1 MTMQHRIFSYGHSW
15 IIDTMVPGSANN
27 LIFFEGGI
35 WEQNGIGGG
44 AWIAYVLGS
53 RWEDQDED
61 VHLIDW
67 KEFPMDIMHSFKKS

>member
-1 MTMQHRIFSYGHSW
+1 M
-15 IIDTMVPGSANN
+15 PGNANN
-27 LIFFEGGI
+27 LIFSEGGF

-61 VHLIDW
+61 VRLIASDGISN
-67 KEFPMDIMHSFKKS
+67 EYNAFL